1 MPGQWWES
9 IEALLPTEAK
19 AALPEFSSKA
29 SSISDDTC
37 HSEAQ
42 AAVARTLI
50 ADIMVAQ
57 TEDKETALWTDVDLD
72 LNLAELHSADVNQV
86 VAKVFTQLTAS
97 SPAES
102 EGRSARA
109 LARSPEDGLHSEIA
123 QELSF
128 QILAK
133 QAPSSQGAEMSESA
147 APSQILGA
155 ITTLASP
162 PATHWQSEALES
174 SQTALAPL
182 ASFELPKSELSVQL
196 SVSDTDSLV
205 AQIAKR
211 ALGSP
216 SGSQLAPL
224 AEPDLEQASNE
235 GAAEH
240 VARDV
245 VSIVSRPP
253 EASRHASS
261 STSQHDLSDGN
272 TDSIVARSIARQ
284 AVGPLLSELRLSAGN
299 EQPED
304 AVQDL
309 GLERFFEDAI
319 SAAVVRD
326 VVWTPHQGM
335 HMNEESDLEPCE
347 NTDSMVAVSVARQAI
362 GPHLAHTPQH
372 RSHGVEEVEE
382 PAPSDADFGAH
393 AVARDLVTSAS
404 RQQAE
409 EQRGR
414 ASPDSQHQVSENTDS
429 MVANSI
435 ARQAVMPHLA
445 DSDSATPPQRSHA
458 AGVEEVL
465 GPAPADVDFGAH
477 ALARDLVTS
486 ASRQQAEEQRGQASP
501 DSQHQVS
508 ENTDSMV
515 ANSIARQAAMSHLA
529 DSDSATPPQR
539 SHAAGVEEVL
549 GPAPADVDFG
559 AHALARDLVTSAS
572 RQQAEE
578 QRGRASPDS
587 RHQVS
592 ENTDSMVANSIAR
605 QAVMS
610 HLADSDSATPP
621 QRSHA
626 AGVEEVMGPA
636 PADVDF
642 GAHAVARDLVT
653 SASRQQAE
661 ERRGQASPDSRH
673 QVSENTGS
681 MVANSIARQAVMPH
695 LADSDSATP
704 PQRSHAA
711 GVEEVLGPAPADVDF
726 GAHAVARDLVTSAS
740 RQQAEE
746 QRGQAS
752 PDSQHQVSENTDSM
766 VANSIARQAVM
777 SHLADSDS
785 ATPPQRSH
793 AAGVEEVMGPAPA
806 DVDFGA
812 HALARDL
819 VTFASQQ
826 QAEERRGQA
835 SPDSRHQVSE
845 NTDSMVANS
854 IARQAVMPHLADS
867 DSATPPQRSHA
878 AGVEEVLGPAPADVD
893 FGAHAVARDLVT
905 SASRQQAEER
915 RGQASPDSRHQVSE
929 NTGSM
934 VADSIARQAVMPH
947 LADSDSATPPQR
959 SHAAGVEEVLGP
971 APADV
976 DFGAHALARDLVT
989 SASRQ
994 QAEEQRGQ
1002 ASPDSQHQVSENTD
1016 SMVANSIARQ
1026 AVMSHLAD
1034 SDSATPPQRSHAA
1047 GVEEVM
1053 GPAPAD
1059 VDFGAHALAR
1069 DLVTFASQQQA
1080 EERRGQASPD
1090 SRHQV
1095 SENTDSMVANSIARQ
1110 AVMPHLADSDSATP
1124 PQRSHAA
1131 GVEEV
1136 LGPAPA
1142 DVDFGAHALAR
1153 DLVTSASQQQ
1163 AEERRGQASPDS
1175 RHQVSENTDSMV
1187 ANSIARQAVMPHLTD
1202 SDSATPPQRSHAA
1215 GVEEVLGLASSDADF
1230 SAQIL
1235 ARELFNS
1242 AADVSDEKT
1251 PSVQLEP
1258 SEAGHARAVA
1268 FQTVAMLSDS
1278 VGLAQSSA
1286 RVRGPDGQLQVP
1298 ENMSPVRVPAPSS
1311 QVSRVSETDAGYV
1324 YPAVAEMT
1332 VLARRLEQEGMHSEG
1347 VEVLQEEVQPA
1358 PSNPLMELVAGGLHD
1373 NRDASPAS
1381 VGVSEGSV
1389 DARSL
1394 VHEALALSEARP

>member
-109 LARSPEDGLHSEIA
+109 LARSPEGLHSEIA

-128 QILAK
+128 RILAK
-133 QAPSSQGAEMSESA
+133 QAPSSRGEMSESA

-155 ITTLASP
+155 ITTR
-162 PATHWQSEALES
+162 WQSEALES

-224 AEPDLEQASNE
+224 AEPDLEQASDE

-245 VSIVSRPP
+245 VSIVSRPH

-299 EQPED
+299 EQSED

-404 RQQAE
+404 RQQAS

-435 ARQAVMPHLA
+435 ARQAVMSHLADSDSATPPQRSHAAGVEEVLGPAPADVDFGAHALARDLVTSASRQQAKEQRGRASPDSRHQVSENTDSMVANSIARQAVMSHLA

-486 ASRQQAEEQRGQASP
+486 ASRQQAEEQRGQESP
-501 DSQHQVS
+501 DSRHQVS

-515 ANSIARQAAMSHLA
+515 ANSIARQAVMSHLA

-587 RHQVS
+587 
-592 ENTDSMVANSIAR
+592 
-605 QAVMS
+605 
-610 HLADSDSATPP
+610 
-621 QRSHA
+621 
-626 AGVEEVMGPA
+626 
-636 PADVDF
+636 
-642 GAHAVARDLVT
+642 
-653 SASRQQAE
+653 
-661 ERRGQASPDSRH
+661 
-673 QVSENTGS
+673 
-681 MVANSIARQAVMPH
+681 
-695 LADSDSATP
+695 
-704 PQRSHAA
+704 
-711 GVEEVLGPAPADVDF
+711 
-726 GAHAVARDLVTSAS
+726 
-740 RQQAEE
+740 
-746 QRGQAS
+746 
-752 PDSQHQVSENTDSM
+752 QHQVSENTDSM

-777 SHLADSDS
+777 S
-785 ATPPQRSH
+785 
-793 AAGVEEVMGPAPA
+793 
-806 DVDFGA
+806 
-812 HALARDL
+812 
-819 VTFASQQ
+819 
-826 QAEERRGQA
+826 
-835 SPDSRHQVSE
+835 
-845 NTDSMVANS
+845 
-854 IARQAVMPHLADS
+854 
-867 DSATPPQRSHA
+867 
-878 AGVEEVLGPAPADVD
+878 
-893 FGAHAVARDLVT
+893 
-905 SASRQQAEER
+905 
-915 RGQASPDSRHQVSE
+915 
-929 NTGSM
+929 
-934 VADSIARQAVMPH
+934 H

-1002 ASPDSQHQVSENTD
+1002 E
-1016 SMVANSIARQ
+1016 
-1026 AVMSHLAD
+1026 
-1034 SDSATPPQRSHAA
+1034 
-1047 GVEEVM
+1047 
-1053 GPAPAD
+1053 
-1059 VDFGAHALAR
+1059 
-1069 DLVTFASQQQA
+1069 
-1080 EERRGQASPD
+1080 SPD

-1110 AVMPHLADSDSATP
+1110 AVMSHLADSDSATP

-1153 DLVTSASQQQ
+1153 DLVTSASRQQ
-1163 AEERRGQASPDS
+1163 AEEQRGQESPDS

-1187 ANSIARQAVMPHLTD
+1187 ANSIARQAVMSHLAD

-1215 GVEEVLGLASSDADF
+1215 GVEEVTGPAPSDADF

-1235 ARELFNS
+1235 ARDLFNS

-1258 SEAGHARAVA
+1258 SEAGDARAVA

-1286 RVRGPDGQLQVP
+1286 RVRGPYGQLQVP
-1298 ENMSPVRVPAPSS
+1298 ENMSPAVRVPAPSS
-1311 QVSRVSETDAGYV
+1311 PVSRVSETDAGYV

-1373 NRDASPAS
+1373 NSDASPAS